1 MKQFVLVLNLKVA
14 QVSEKLWNK
23 KKRSKS
29 KAILNYFWHSIAL
42 SSGSKFHFF
51 GYDLSTLFKLGGN
64 ESKGMCSCTPM
75 SKPCSVCGSLS
86 FPALLFCL
94 LVILQ
99 LFEIIFLC
107 LIHIFLFRECLIH
120 IFLILCQWMFH
131 HLNRFCHFHQL
142 SWATMKL
149 TWMVG

>member
-1 MKQFVLVLNLKVA
+1 MFWFWILKWH
-14 QVSEKLWNK
+14 KFLKNYGTK
-23 KKRSKS
+23 KKEANPKQSWITFDTQLLCHLEAS
-29 KAILNYFWHSIAL
+29 FT
-42 SSGSKFHFF
+42 FF